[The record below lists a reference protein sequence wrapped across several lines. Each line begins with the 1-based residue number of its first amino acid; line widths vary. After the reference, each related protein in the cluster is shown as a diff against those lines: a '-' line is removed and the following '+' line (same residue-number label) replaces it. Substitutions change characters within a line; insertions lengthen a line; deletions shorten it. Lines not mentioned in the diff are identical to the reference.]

1 MRSAHRLLLCS
12 IASLIGFAAL
22 DRAAAADEFSAA
34 PCTIQDG
41 ENGVLLLQDGGV
53 LTGQITHAADWYV
66 VTRAGGQM
74 QVSAL
79 RVQFIGHSLH
89 EVYEF
94 RRDRISHD
102 PIEAKLVL
110 ADWCL
115 RHSLLVDAGDTLAA
129 VNASDPGN
137 PRLTLLQRRL
147 TAAQTRP
154 AATTTAVANSVS
166 RQQPLSN
173 DALATPAVSPDL
185 PAGVLEQF
193 TRKVQPVLVNNCTI
207 SKCHELGGPQSFQ
220 LNRASVR
227 GEANRRTTM
236 QNLAATLALVD
247 RDTPSNSPLL
257 VVPRQTHGGMSAPV
271 FGPRQDQAFK
281 HVAEWVALISPPPK
295 AEESPDGGED
305 SPNATASAGAA
316 TAAAKASAS
325 TSPPA
330 ALVAPPTKAIARNS
344 RNSRTKKAPPKID
357 PAVQPASATEE
368 VKPPS
373 LRGPHRLKIG
383 ATAEKWQPRDEFDP
397 EIFNRAQQAGAT
409 LQVSAKPNELP
420 SPMEVQ
426 PASHSNQ

>member
-12 IASLIGFAAL
+12 IATLLAFAAF
-22 DRAAAADEFSAA
+22 DRAAGADEFAAA

-53 LTGQITHAADWYV
+53 LTGQITHAADWYL
-66 VTRAGGQM
+66 VTRAGGQV

-79 RVQFIGHSLH
+79 RVQFVGHSLH
-89 EVYEF
+89 EAYEF

-115 RHSLLVDAGDTLAA
+115 RHSLLVEAGDTLAA

-137 PRLTLLQRRL
+137 PRLVLLQRRL

-154 AATTTAVANSVS
+154 APTTTAAANSAS
-166 RQQPLSN
+166 KQPPSSN
-173 DALATPAVSPDL
+173 EALAAPTVSPDL

-207 SKCHELGGPQSFQ
+207 SKCHEPGGPQSFQ

-236 QNLAATLALVD
+236 QNLMATLALVD

-295 AEESPDGGED
+295 AEESPEGSEN
-305 SPNATASAGAA
+305 SPDATASASGAM
-316 TAAAKASAS
+316 AAANAPAS

-330 ALVAPPTKAIARNS
+330 KASARS
-344 RNSRTKKAPPKID
+344 TRGSRTKKAAPKID
-357 PAVQPASATEE
+357 SAVQPASATEE
-368 VKPPS
+368 VRPPS

-383 ATAEKWQPRDEFDP
+383 VTAEKWQPRDEFDA
-397 EIFNRAQQAGAT
+397 EIFNRAQQAGSTPRLSTMPNDTPSTAD
-409 LQVSAKPNELP
+409 LQPAP
-420 SPMEVQ
+420 SPK
-426 PASHSNQ
+426 P